1 MQSLDKPEAQKGAQ
15 PQPLALRLQALA
27 ELSRLDRPDGWR
39 LLVLPCWMG
48 IALSRT
54 GQVFSPQ
61 DGWLALVFLIG
72 AITAR
77 GAGCTYNDIVD
88 RGIDTQVARTRTR
101 PLPAGRI
108 GVKAAWAW
116 LAVQIA
122 LGFVVLLMLKPSG
135 ALISLCAIPL
145 VAAYPFMKRI
155 TYWPQ
160 AWLGLCFSWGALVAG
175 ACLGTQFLAICL
187 VFLGCVAWV
196 IAYDT
201 LYALQDREDDALIG
215 VRSTARLFGARWRVW
230 VMGLYAL
237 ACALWFCAAWQAGA
251 SIAAMAGL
259 IGLAGLAQWGLAR
272 LPNASPEHALRAFRT
287 NSPFGLAVCVCL
299 AFDSILKG
307 MFP

>member
-1 MQSLDKPEAQKGAQ
+1 MQRLVKPRAQNAG
-15 PQPLALRLQALA
+15 QPLAARLQALA
-27 ELSRLDRPDGWR
+27 ELSRLDRPIGWR
-39 LLVLPCWMG
+39 LLLLPCWMG

-54 GQVFSPQ
+54 GQAFLAQ

-72 AITAR
+72 AIAAR

-88 RGIDTQVARTRTR
+88 QSIDAQVARTRTR
-101 PLPAGRI
+101 PLPSGRI
-108 GVKAAWAW
+108 SVKAAWAW

-122 LGFVVLLMLKPSG
+122 LGFMVLLMLEPSG

-175 ACLGTQFLAICL
+175 ACLGAQFLAICL

-215 VRSTARLFGARWRVW
+215 VRSTARLFGAQWRVW

-237 ACALWFCAAWQAGA
+237 ACALWLGAAWQAGA
-251 SIAAMAGL
+251 SIAALAGL
-259 IGLAGLAQWGLAR
+259 IALAAMAQWGLAR
-272 LPNASPEHALRAFRT
+272 LPDASPEQALRAFRA
-287 NSPFGLAVCVCL
+287 NSLFGLAVCLCF
-299 AFDSILKG
+299 AFDSIWKG
-307 MFP
+307 ISA